1 MIYTTLHGIDTSEEG
16 RFVITFNLEGKV
28 LSQIQVGGKDIAKG
42 RTFKI
47 FKQTP
52 QSAIEESEPHADDE
66 CIQ

>member
-42 RTFKI
+42 HTFKI

-52 QSAIEESEPHADDE
+52 QSAIEEPEPHEDDE
-66 CIQ
+66 RI